1 MQKAEKECE
10 RLDRQ
15 LDRIMRKF
23 RPEDLDYSTV
33 KVYGGVEGVKNAED
47 FKQVMQTADDLVE
60 AIEEM
65 VLTYKNDMST
75 QRVQEWETK
84 VDEVEDKA
92 RKYKKDIF
100 TKVVEIRD
108 ASAAANVVNGIA
120 NNSSGDSRASSSSVA
135 VDPARKAKVEVDI
148 LWKTVSEDGKSLGVE
163 IGKIVDWGV
172 EEDFAVEV
180 AIRSV

>member
-15 LDRIMRKF
+15 LDRVMRKF

-33 KVYGGVEGVKNAED
+33 EVYDGVEGVKTAED
-47 FKQVMQTADDLVE
+47 FKQVMKTADDLVE

-100 TKVVEIRD
+100 TKVQELRRV
-108 ASAAANVVNGIA
+108 
-120 NNSSGDSRASSSSVA
+120 
-135 VDPARKAKVEVDI
+135 PLLLI
-148 LWKTVSEDGKSLGVE
+148 LPG
-163 IGKIVDWGV
+163 
-172 EEDFAVEV
+172 
-180 AIRSV
+180 R

>member
-1 MQKAEKECE
+1 MQKVEKECE

-15 LDRIMRKF
+15 LDRVMKKF
-23 RPEDLDYSTV
+23 RPEDLDYSIAE
-33 KVYGGVEGVKNAED
+33 VYGGVEDVKTAED
-47 FKQVMQTADDLVE
+47 FKQVMKTADDLVE

-100 TKVVEIRD
+100 TKVVEVRD
-108 ASAAANVVNGIA
+108 AAAATTVVNGNA
-120 NNSSGDSRASSSSVA
+120 NNSSGDSRPSSSSAA

-148 LWKTVSEDGKSLGVE
+148 LWKTVSVDGKSWWTVRA
-163 IGKIVDWGV
+163 WGW
-172 EEDFAVEV
+172 
-180 AIRSV
+180 R